1 MPDWPANLRFC
12 PVGGSYSEEPVD
24 AVTRTSFDAGPV
36 KTRRR
41 YTAVP
46 LNLRFTLP
54 WLTRVEYAAFQA
66 FYSVDLQE
74 GALPFTAKH
83 PVTGDQRSF
92 RFRSPYRANLAGKNV
107 VVQLELEMLP

>member
-1 MPDWPANLRFC
+1 MPDWPENLRFC
-12 PVGGSYSEEPVD
+12 AVGNSYSEEPVD

-46 LNLRFTLP
+46 VSLRFTLP
-54 WLTRVEYAAFQA
+54 WLNRAQYAEFQA

-74 GALPFTAKH
+74 GALAFTAKH
-83 PVTGDQRSF
+83 PMTGERRIF
-92 RFRSPYRANLAGKNV
+92 RFRAPYRANLAGKNV